1 MMYLNEFTTT
11 SISNI
16 QKPLD
21 KDSGLI
27 IDSVVDD
34 NITISKKKNLLAG
47 NSCIRLPKELDH
59 PRKRLINIQNIDD
72 IECFK
77 ISSKN

>member
-27 IDSVVDD
+27 TDSVVDN
-34 NITISKKKNLLAG
+34 NITISKKK
-47 NSCIRLPKELDH
+47 
-59 PRKRLINIQNIDD
+59 
-72 IECFK
+72 
-77 ISSKN
+77 ISQLETVA

>member
-34 NITISKKKNLLAG
+34 NITISKKKKSLSWKQLHKIAKR
-47 NSCIRLPKELDH
+47 IRPSK
-59 PRKRLINIQNIDD
+59 KTIN
-72 IECFK
+72 
-77 ISSKN
+77 

>member
-27 IDSVVDD
+27 IDSVVDN
-34 NITISKKKNLLAG
+34 NITISKKKSLSWKQLHKIAKR
-47 NSCIRLPKELDH
+47 IRPSK
-59 PRKRLINIQNIDD
+59 KTIN
-72 IECFK
+72 
-77 ISSKN
+77 